1 MEIRFKLLMVFIE
14 VDLSRVMDNSWVPM
28 YHETNGVKLAIPKKK
43 VCELGDGLVSFGG
56 I

>member
-28 YHETNGVKLAIPKKK
+28 YHETNGVKLEIPKKK
-43 VCELGDGLVSFGG
+43 VCELGDGLLSFGG